1 MTISQFFAIL
11 RARWLTALVVLL
23 LVVGGTAAA
32 SYYWPKKYSATASVV
47 IDAKPDPVTA
57 MIYPGMAAPGFLATQ
72 VDVIQSERVALRVVR
87 NLKLADNP
95 QVVAQW
101 REEAQGQGTVEGW
114 LAGSF
119 SQNMDVKPSRESNV
133 ISISYKAAD
142 PRFAAVL
149 ANAFVQAYIDTTL
162 DMRVDP
168 AKQYS
173 AFFDGRAKEAR
184 EALEKAQSRL
194 SAFQRDK
201 GIIASD
207 ERLDVENARLNELS
221 SQLVALQ
228 AVSAESGSRQAQAVN
243 SADRMQE
250 VLNNP
255 LISGLKADLSRQEA
269 RLQEMNA
276 RLGEAHPQVIELK
289 ANIAEMRSRLA
300 EETKRVTGSVTVN
313 NTINRSR
320 ETQLRA
326 SLDAQRA
333 KLLQM
338 KAVRD
343 EGAVLMRDI
352 ESAQRAYD
360 TVVAR
365 LNQTSLESQ
374 ANQSN
379 VNFLTQATPPLQPS
393 SPKLLLNVL
402 LSVGVGTFL
411 ALLAAFARELLDRR
425 VRSLEDAAT
434 AVGLPVI
441 GIMPRPSAR
450 RLAGGKRMPLMQQ
463 RVLGQL
469 PGPKPRR
476 A

>member
-1 MTISQFFAIL
+1 MTISQFLSIL
-11 RARWLTALVVLL
+11 RARWLVALSVLL
-23 LVVGGTAAA
+23 LVVGGTAVG
-32 SYYWPKKYSATASVV
+32 SYYWPKKYTATASVV

-57 MIYPGMAAPGFLATQ
+57 MMYPGMMSPGFLATQ

-87 NLKLADNP
+87 NLKLAENP

-101 REEAQGQGTVEGW
+101 REEAEGQGTVEGW

-142 PRFAAVL
+142 PRFAAGL

-168 AKQYS
+168 AKQYT

-184 EALEKAQSRL
+184 EALEKAQSRM
-194 SAFQRDK
+194 SAFQREK

-228 AVSAESGSRQAQAVN
+228 AISAESGSRQVQAAT

-250 VLNNP
+250 VLSNS
-255 LISGLKADLSRQEA
+255 LVSGLKADLSRQDA

-289 ANIAEMRSRLA
+289 ANIAELRTRLN
-300 EETKRVTGSVTVN
+300 EETKRVTGSVTVT

-320 ETQLRA
+320 ESQVKA
-326 SLDAQRA
+326 SLDAQRG
-333 KLLQM
+333 KVLQL

-343 EGAVLMRDI
+343 EGSVLIRDI

-365 LNQTSLESQ
+365 LNQASLESQ

-379 VNFLTQATPPLQPS
+379 VNFLTQATPPLMPS
-393 SPKLLLNVL
+393 SPKILLNIL
-402 LSVGVGTFL
+402 LAVGVGTFL
-411 ALLAAFARELLDRR
+411 ALLAALVRELLDRR
-425 VRSLEDAAT
+425 VRSLEDAAS

-450 RLAGGKRMPLMQQ
+450 RIMGGKRVPLMQQ

-469 PGPKPRR
+469 PGPR
-476 A
+476 ARGA